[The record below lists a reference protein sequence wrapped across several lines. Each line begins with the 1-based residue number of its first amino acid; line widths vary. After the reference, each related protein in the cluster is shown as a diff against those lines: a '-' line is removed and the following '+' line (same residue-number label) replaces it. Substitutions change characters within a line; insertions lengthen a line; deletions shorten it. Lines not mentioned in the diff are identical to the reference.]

1 MSNLT
6 GVTRRVSEQMSEVLV
21 VTRANKANKCG
32 PGLAAS
38 GPSHGGKKL
47 EPWFKWWCCSVV
59 AVVAVV
65 AVAVVAVAV
74 AASEL
79 NNV

>member
-21 VTRANKANKCG
+21 VTSANKANKCG

-38 GPSHGGKKL
+38 GPSYGGKKL